1 MYIILICIVI
11 MNFILLLVRIYDNKE
26 ELFFIENL
34 EIKFIKEV
42 EKLDLL

>member
-1 MYIILICIVI
+1 

>member
-1 MYIILICIVI
+1 
-11 MNFILLLVRIYDNKE
+11 MNFILLLVKIYDNKQ
-26 ELFFIENL
+26 ELFCIENL

>member
-1 MYIILICIVI
+1 
-11 MNFILLLVRIYDNKE
+11 MNFILLLVKIYDNRE

>member
-11 MNFILLLVRIYDNKE
+11 MNFILLLVKIYDNKE

>member
-1 MYIILICIVI
+1 
-11 MNFILLLVRIYDNKE
+11 MNFILLLVKIYDNKE

-42 EKLDLL
+42 EKFDLL

>member
-1 MYIILICIVI
+1 
-11 MNFILLLVRIYDNKE
+11 MNFILLLVKIYDNKE

>member
-1 MYIILICIVI
+1 
-11 MNFILLLVRIYDNKE
+11 MNFILLLIKIYDNRE

>member
-1 MYIILICIVI
+1 

-26 ELFFIENL
+26 EFFFIENL